1 MIRMLEKL
9 KTDPKTVGMR
19 TTIRAIEN
27 GEAVY
32 AFLADDA
39 DVFITRRV
47 QELCQDPDDEGAGG
61 GLRRAGAHGVRGH
74 QTTRLNHRCTL
85 PGLRKRIYSK
95 FDS

>member
-39 DVFITRRV
+39 EVFITRRV
-47 QELCQDPDDEGAGG
+47 QELCQQKDVPYERIRTMKELGEAC
-61 GLRRAGAHGVRGH
+61 GV
-74 QTTRLNHRCTL
+74 QVPTACAAI
-85 PGLRKRIYSK
+85 KRHA
-95 FDS
+95 